1 MARRSIV
8 QALAGA
14 CGTLLVIAAGPAW
27 AGHRPNNEVLLGGAI
42 SQTGRYAEPAT
53 RQVNSIHLWV
63 DEVNARGGLLGHKI
77 VLRLLDDKSDTQTS
91 IKLYEKLITEDKV
104 EVLLA
109 PYSSGITEA
118 VANVNER

>member
-14 CGTLLVIAAGPAW
+14 RGTLLVVAAGPAW

-63 DEVNARGGLLGHKI
+63 DEVNARGGQLGHKI
-77 VLRLLDDKSDTQTS
+77 VLRLLDSGTAKGQTAR
-91 IKLYEKLITEDKV
+91 YRP
-104 EVLLA
+104 A
-109 PYSSGITEA
+109 PDREPSL
-118 VANVNER
+118 